1 MRGKAFNIAKNAK
14 YDGYQRGIALIICKY
29 FDRKHSGRDIE
40 NEKISD
46 QQLAK
51 EIRKPILRKFKKRK
65 VHSPFRDNI
74 WGADLADN

>member
-1 MRGKAFNIAKNAK
+1 MI
-14 YDGYQRGIALIICKY
+14 YKY
-29 FDRKHSGRDIE
+29 FDRKHSGSNIE

-51 EIRKPILRKFKKRK
+51 EIRKPIPRRFKKRK

>member
-1 MRGKAFNIAKNAK
+1 MRGKGFNIAKNAI
-14 YDGYQRGIALIICKY
+14 YDGYQRGIALMIYKY

-65 VHSPFRDNI
+65 IHSPFGDNI